1 MYEKTRLLDS
11 FCYFCESLH
20 GIMDERRKI
29 EEPVSA
35 EFERFNKDFE
45 ASLRSETT
53 RLQSAI
59 DVILNST
66 GKHVR
71 PLLVLLT
78 AKVCGQVTDNTINSA
93 VLLELLHTATL
104 IHDDVIDETKQRR
117 GVPSLNAIFDN
128 RISVLV
134 GDYVLSTA
142 LIRSIQTGDLR
153 IVGIISNLGR
163 DLSEGEIK
171 QLETAEESILDENCY
186 LQVIK
191 KKTATLLSACT
202 EIGAISSGASAEV
215 IALCREFGEYL
226 GYCFQIK
233 DDIFDYF
240 KEANIGKPTG
250 NDIRE
255 GKVTLP
261 LLYALR
267 QGREEEAARYL
278 DMILRKDFGAEN
290 VDSLIEFAKA
300 NGGIEYAEARNKHVV
315 FHLRDGRDIE
325 ALEPFRSVE
334 DRLAQN
340 ATFFKCHRS
349 YQVNLRNIDHF
360 NRTEIVMRSGAC
372 IPLARSCKQGFQDAY
387 FAVRFEGG
395 RR

>member
-240 KEANIGKPTG
+240 PSA
-250 NDIRE
+250 
-255 GKVTLP
+255 
-261 LLYALR
+261 Y
-267 QGREEEAARYL
+267 RY
-278 DMILRKDFGAEN
+278 
-290 VDSLIEFAKA
+290 S
-300 NGGIEYAEARNKHVV
+300 
-315 FHLRDGRDIE
+315 
-325 ALEPFRSVE
+325 P
-334 DRLAQN
+334 
-340 ATFFKCHRS
+340 
-349 YQVNLRNIDHF
+349 
-360 NRTEIVMRSGAC
+360 
-372 IPLARSCKQGFQDAY
+372 P
-387 FAVRFEGG
+387 
-395 RR
+395 

>member
-1 MYEKTRLLDS
+1 MKDRS
-11 FCYFCESLH
+11 
-20 GIMDERRKI
+20 KI
-29 EEPVSA
+29 EQPVA
-35 EFERFNKDFE
+35 VEFKRFNDEFA
-45 ASLRSETT
+45 ASLRSETN

-59 DVILNST
+59 DQILNAS

-78 AKVCGQVTDNTINSA
+78 AKACGQVTDNTINSA

-142 LIRSIQTGDLR
+142 LIRSIQTGNLQIIG
-153 IVGIISNLGR
+153 IVSNLGR

-171 QLETAEESILDENCY
+171 QLETAEESIIDESCY
-186 LQVIK
+186 MQVIR
-191 KKTATLLSACT
+191 KKTAMLLSACA
-202 EIGAISSGASAEV
+202 EIGAISAGASGEMV
-215 IALCREFGEYL
+215 EKCREFGEYL

-261 LLYALR
+261 LLHALQTGR
-267 QGREEEAARYL
+267 REEVDNFLHIINE
-278 DMILRKDFGAEN
+278 KDFTTEN
-290 VDSLIEFAKA
+290 IDLLIDFAKA
-300 NGGIEYAEARNKHVV
+300 NGGIEYAEQRMQEYRDKAVEVLMTLPKSEAREG
-315 FHLRDGRDIE
+315 LLLLADYI
-325 ALEPFRSVE
+325 VE
-334 DRLAQN
+334 
-340 ATFFKCHRS
+340 
-349 YQVNLRNIDHF
+349 
-360 NRTEIVMRSGAC
+360 
-372 IPLARSCKQGFQDAY
+372 
-387 FAVRFEGG
+387 
-395 RR
+395 RRK

>member
-1 MYEKTRLLDS
+1 MKDRS
-11 FCYFCESLH
+11 
-20 GIMDERRKI
+20 KI
-29 EEPVSA
+29 EQPVA
-35 EFERFNKDFE
+35 VEFKRFNEEFA
-45 ASLRSETT
+45 ASLRSETN

-59 DVILNST
+59 DRILNAS

-78 AKVCGQVTDNTINSA
+78 AKACGQVTDNTINSA

-142 LIRSIQTGDLR
+142 LIRSIQTGNLQIIG
-153 IVGIISNLGR
+153 IVSNLGR

-171 QLETAEESILDENCY
+171 QLETAEESIIDESCY
-186 LQVIK
+186 MQVIR
-191 KKTATLLSACT
+191 KKTAMLLSACA
-202 EIGAISSGASAEV
+202 EIGSISVGASGEMV
-215 IALCREFGEYL
+215 EKCREFGEYL

-261 LLYALR
+261 LLHALKT
-267 QGREEEAARYL
+267 GSREEV
-278 DMILRKDFGAEN
+278 DKCLRIIREKDFTTEN
-290 VDSLIEFAKA
+290 IDLLIDFAKA
-300 NGGIEYAEARNKHVV
+300 NGGIEYAEQRMQEYRDKAVEVLMTLPESEAREG
-315 FHLRDGRDIE
+315 LLLLADYI
-325 ALEPFRSVE
+325 VE
-334 DRLAQN
+334 
-340 ATFFKCHRS
+340 
-349 YQVNLRNIDHF
+349 
-360 NRTEIVMRSGAC
+360 
-372 IPLARSCKQGFQDAY
+372 
-387 FAVRFEGG
+387 
-395 RR
+395 RRK

>member
-1 MYEKTRLLDS
+1 
-11 FCYFCESLH
+11 
-20 GIMDERRKI
+20 MDERRKI

-202 EIGAISSGASAEV
+202 EIGA
-215 IALCREFGEYL
+215 C
-226 GYCFQIK
+226 
-233 DDIFDYF
+233 
-240 KEANIGKPTG
+240 
-250 NDIRE
+250 
-255 GKVTLP
+255 
-261 LLYALR
+261 LLYT
-267 QGREEEAARYL
+267 
-278 DMILRKDFGAEN
+278 
-290 VDSLIEFAKA
+290 SPSP
-300 NGGIEYAEARNKHVV
+300 
-315 FHLRDGRDIE
+315 RD
-325 ALEPFRSVE
+325 
-334 DRLAQN
+334 
-340 ATFFKCHRS
+340 
-349 YQVNLRNIDHF
+349 
-360 NRTEIVMRSGAC
+360 
-372 IPLARSCKQGFQDAY
+372 
-387 FAVRFEGG
+387 
-395 RR
+395 

>member
-1 MYEKTRLLDS
+1 MDYVSLIKEPISHELADFIGLFNSSLTHDDGMLGCALEHVKQRAGKRMRPILILLMAKN
-11 FCYFCESLH
+11 F
-20 GIMDERRKI
+20 GA
-29 EEPVSA
+29 VS
-35 EFERFNKDFE
+35 
-45 ASLRSETT
+45 
-53 RLQSAI
+53 
-59 DVILNST
+59 
-66 GKHVR
+66 
-71 PLLVLLT
+71 
-78 AKVCGQVTDNTINSA
+78 QVTLHSA
-93 VLLELLHTATL
+93 VGLELLHTASL
-104 IHDDVIDETKQRR
+104 IHDDVVDEAKERR
-117 GVPSLNAIFDN
+117 GQASTNALFDN
-128 RISVLV
+128 RVAVLV

-278 DMILRKDFGAEN
+278 DMILRKDFAAEN

-300 NGGIEYAEARNKHVV
+300 NGGIEYAEARMKEYHDKAVDV
-315 FHLRDGRDIE
+315 LLRLPESE
-325 ALEPFRSVE
+325 ARISLIQLADYIMTRS
-334 DRLAQN
+334 
-340 ATFFKCHRS
+340 K
-349 YQVNLRNIDHF
+349 
-360 NRTEIVMRSGAC
+360 
-372 IPLARSCKQGFQDAY
+372 
-387 FAVRFEGG
+387 
-395 RR
+395 

>member
-1 MYEKTRLLDS
+1 MKDRS
-11 FCYFCESLH
+11 
-20 GIMDERRKI
+20 KI
-29 EEPVSA
+29 EQPVA
-35 EFERFNKDFE
+35 VEFKRFNDEFA
-45 ASLRSETT
+45 ASLRSETN

-59 DVILNST
+59 DQILNAS

-78 AKVCGQVTDNTINSA
+78 AKACGQVTDNTINSA

-142 LIRSIQTGDLR
+142 LIRSIQTGNLQ
-153 IVGIISNLGR
+153 IIGFVSNLGR

-171 QLETAEESILDENCY
+171 QLETAEESIIDESCY
-186 LQVIK
+186 MQVIR
-191 KKTATLLSACT
+191 KKTAMLLSACA
-202 EIGAISSGASAEV
+202 EIGAISAGASGEMV
-215 IALCREFGEYL
+215 EKCREFGEYL

-261 LLYALR
+261 LLHALQTGR
-267 QGREEEAARYL
+267 REEVDNFLHIINE
-278 DMILRKDFGAEN
+278 KDFTTEN
-290 VDSLIEFAKA
+290 IDLLIDFAKA
-300 NGGIEYAEARNKHVV
+300 NGGIEYAEQRMQEYRDKAVEVLMTLPESEAREG
-315 FHLRDGRDIE
+315 LLLLADYI
-325 ALEPFRSVE
+325 VE
-334 DRLAQN
+334 
-340 ATFFKCHRS
+340 
-349 YQVNLRNIDHF
+349 
-360 NRTEIVMRSGAC
+360 
-372 IPLARSCKQGFQDAY
+372 
-387 FAVRFEGG
+387 
-395 RR
+395 RRK

>member
-1 MYEKTRLLDS
+1 MKDRST
-11 FCYFCESLH
+11 
-20 GIMDERRKI
+20 I
-29 EEPVSA
+29 EQPVA
-35 EFERFNKDFE
+35 VEFKRFNDEFA
-45 ASLRSETT
+45 ASLRSETN

-59 DVILNST
+59 DQILNAS

-78 AKVCGQVTDNTINSA
+78 AKACGQVTDNTINSA

-142 LIRSIQTGDLR
+142 LIRSIQTGNLQIIG
-153 IVGIISNLGR
+153 IVSNLGR

-171 QLETAEESILDENCY
+171 QLETAEESIIDESCY
-186 LQVIK
+186 MQVIR
-191 KKTATLLSACT
+191 KKTAMLLSACA
-202 EIGAISSGASAEV
+202 EIGSISVGASGEMV
-215 IALCREFGEYL
+215 EKCREFGEYL

-261 LLYALR
+261 LLHALKTGR
-267 QGREEEAARYL
+267 REEV
-278 DMILRKDFGAEN
+278 DKCLRIIKEKDFTTEN
-290 VDSLIEFAKA
+290 ISLLIDFAKA
-300 NGGIEYAEARNKHVV
+300 NGGIEYAEQRMQEYRDKAVEVLMTLPESEAREG
-315 FHLRDGRDIE
+315 LLLLADYI
-325 ALEPFRSVE
+325 VE
-334 DRLAQN
+334 
-340 ATFFKCHRS
+340 
-349 YQVNLRNIDHF
+349 
-360 NRTEIVMRSGAC
+360 
-372 IPLARSCKQGFQDAY
+372 
-387 FAVRFEGG
+387 
-395 RR
+395 RRK

>member
-1 MYEKTRLLDS
+1 MKDRS
-11 FCYFCESLH
+11 
-20 GIMDERRKI
+20 KI
-29 EEPVSA
+29 EQPVA
-35 EFERFNKDFE
+35 VEFKRFNDEFA
-45 ASLRSETT
+45 ASLRSETN

-59 DVILNST
+59 DQILNAS

-78 AKVCGQVTDNTINSA
+78 AKACGQVTDNTINSA

-142 LIRSIQTGDLR
+142 LVRSIQTGNLQIIG
-153 IVGIISNLGR
+153 IVSNLGR

-171 QLETAEESILDENCY
+171 QLETAEESIIDESCY
-186 LQVIK
+186 MQVIR
-191 KKTATLLSACT
+191 KKTAMLLSACA
-202 EIGAISSGASAEV
+202 EIGAISAGASGEMV
-215 IALCREFGEYL
+215 EKCREFGEYL

-261 LLYALR
+261 LLHALQTGR
-267 QGREEEAARYL
+267 REEVDNFLHIINE
-278 DMILRKDFGAEN
+278 KDFTTEN
-290 VDSLIEFAKA
+290 IDLLIDFAKA
-300 NGGIEYAEARNKHVV
+300 NGGIEYAEQRMQEYRDKAVEVLMTLPESEAREG
-315 FHLRDGRDIE
+315 LLLLADYI
-325 ALEPFRSVE
+325 VE
-334 DRLAQN
+334 
-340 ATFFKCHRS
+340 
-349 YQVNLRNIDHF
+349 
-360 NRTEIVMRSGAC
+360 
-372 IPLARSCKQGFQDAY
+372 
-387 FAVRFEGG
+387 
-395 RR
+395 RRK